1 MTLGS
6 TVLFQDG
13 PMETPIP
20 PDAVTSTS
28 AATCPINFTIRTGL
42 PNAPVTDKRDERC
55 ASTRCPT
62 ILIRG
67 APFIRTPGIKI
78 GKTLS
83 QRPIDSVGCRRCVR
97 IFDGH
102 KSHRT
107 KLH

>member
-28 AATCPINFTIRTGL
+28 AATCPINFTVRTGL

-62 ILIRG
+62 TLIRG
-67 APFIRTPGIKI
+67 APFIRTPGIKTRGNFI
-78 GKTLS
+78 KTFHP
-83 QRPIDSVGCRRCVR
+83 QRELPPVPSDS
-97 IFDGH
+97 
-102 KSHRT
+102 
-107 KLH
+107 